1 MCSAPSCKTCCH
13 HLPVSAD
20 AAENTLI
27 FSSRWE
33 LIAAKMLVILAIESS
48 TISLDWFKGK
58 SAGNYD
64 CSNEIRGFPMNF
76 PYTNPMTYYTRSCL
90 SIIPLWNSRQK
101 SSCPLVDITASHPSS
116 ELSILNWLIHNTCY
130 NAGIVGIR
138 VMRWDGI
145 CSAFIYIYIFNYI
158 LAFHNACV

>member
-1 MCSAPSCKTCCH
+1 MRRKTH
-13 HLPVSAD
+13 SFSLHVGSWSLPKCWSYWPLNQALFHWIGSR
-20 AAENTLI
+20 ENLQEI
-27 FSSRWE
+27 
-33 LIAAKMLVILAIESS
+33 MVVPC
-48 TISLDWFKGK
+48 
-58 SAGNYD
+58 
-64 CSNEIRGFPMNF
+64 CSNEIRRFPMNF

-145 CSAFIYIYIFNYI
+145 CSAFIYYLYIYII
-158 LAFHNACV
+158 IS